1 MEINKN
7 GDVRDR
13 DKVMKQLANTE
24 FGQLKSE
31 QEVFAFLKYW
41 NDRIPGTIEHEKLE
55 ELVNSVNQ
63 ERFGKVKPQ
72 PKPWEI
78 EGDTIYRKLAKGFI
92 EEQPFFYDT
101 NGIWWMWNNSGHFWL
116 MVDEVDLM
124 VAVDKWTR
132 IESEKSAFKHS
143 LMEALK
149 KQGRQNEPKRAPKT
163 WIQFRDTLVD
173 IKDNS
178 EFKATPE
185 YFITNPIPWRLGDIE
200 HTPTIDKIFKE
211 WMVGGDQDESYLTTL
226 YEIAAFCLLPDYP
239 LHRIICFIGT
249 GCNGK
254 GSFIRLLE
262 RFVGRGNYTSSDIH
276 TLANRVF
283 ESAKLYR
290 KLLCTIGEIDKAIF
304 RKTSLLKRLTGQ
316 DTIGFEIKRKTP
328 FDGNN
333 YAKIVI
339 ATNTLP
345 ETVDKSDG
353 FYRRWLI
360 VDFPNKFE
368 ETRDVVETI
377 PEVEFE
383 NLARKSVGAL
393 RALLERGRFTNEGS
407 IEQRRQKYEKRS
419 NMLDAFIAEYTNK
432 DTDHALVYS
441 DLYERFIDYLKSQ
454 GLRQQSKVEFSKA
467 LAERGYEVRKM
478 RFASGVLHGVYGL
491 TWKDELEDFETDELR

>member
-1 MEINKN
+1 MAII
-7 GDVRDR
+7 
-13 DKVMKQLANTE
+13 ANTE
-24 FGQLKSE
+24 QDAAE
-31 QEVFAFLKYW
+31 
-41 NDRIPGTIEHEKLE
+41 RLE
-55 ELVNSVNQ
+55 NTEMNN
-63 ERFGKVKPQ
+63 
-72 PKPWEI
+72 KPWEI
-78 EGDTIYRKLAKGFI
+78 NGNTLYRQLAKGFI
-92 EEQPFFYDT
+92 EEQPFFYDR
-101 NGIWWMWNNSGHFWL
+101 NRLWWMWNRSEHYWY

-132 IESEKSAFKHS
+132 VESEKPAFKHS
-143 LMEALK
+143 LLEALK
-149 KQGRQNEPKRAPKT
+149 KQGRQNQPKQAPKT
-163 WIQFRDTLVD
+163 WIQFKDTLVD

-185 YFITNPIPWRLGDIE
+185 YFITNPIPWRLGDCE
-200 HTPTIDKIFKE
+200 DTPTIDKVFEE
-211 WMVGGDQDESYLTTL
+211 WMVGGDQDESYITTL
-226 YEIAAFCLLPDYP
+226 YEIAAFCLLADYP

-316 DTIGFEIKRKTP
+316 DTIGFEIKRKNP
-328 FDGNN
+328 FDGHN

-345 ETVDKSDG
+345 ETTDKSDG

-368 ETRDVVETI
+368 ERGDVLETI
-377 PEVEFE
+377 PNVEFQ
-383 NLARKSVGAL
+383 NLARKSTITL
-393 RALLERGRFTNEGS
+393 QRLLERGRFTNEGS
-407 IEQRRQKYEKRS
+407 IEQRREKYEKRS
-419 NMLDAFIAEYTNK
+419 NMLDAFLSEYTRQ
-432 DTDHALVYS
+432 DVELALVYGE
-441 DLYERFIDYLKSQ
+441 LYDRFTDYLKSQ

-467 LAERGYEVRKM
+467 LAERGYEIRKK
-478 RFASGVLHGVYGL
+478 RFDHAVLHGVYGL
-491 TWKDELEDFETDELR
+491 TWKSEIEELEPKELT